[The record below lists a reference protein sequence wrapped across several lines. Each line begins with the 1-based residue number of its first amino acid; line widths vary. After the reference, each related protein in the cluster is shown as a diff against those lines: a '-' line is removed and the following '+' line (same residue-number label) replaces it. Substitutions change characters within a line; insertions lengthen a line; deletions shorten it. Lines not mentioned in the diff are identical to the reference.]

1 MNDERIDQALK
12 TLSSAEA
19 PECLEQRVLRRLETQ
34 RVEAPQGRRWLI
46 PACALGACAVVAL
59 VVGIRFHRASPV
71 PLVPAAANALPSQ
84 DLARSGALI
93 ASRRS
98 IPLRR
103 PHLVM
108 KPTVE
113 ASYPAPP
120 APLTEQERLLV
131 KLAQVRQRQAT
142 QAIEIAAV
150 NLRTKDAEA
159 ALTHEEQLL
168 VAVSRVRQDAVID
181 ALDPVRRAAAD
192 AREKQE
198 FNAYVRQKDG
208 GS

>member
-1 MNDERIDQALK
+1 
-12 TLSSAEA
+12 
-19 PECLEQRVLRRLETQ
+19 
-34 RVEAPQGRRWLI
+34 
-46 PACALGACAVVAL
+46 
-59 VVGIRFHRASPV
+59 
-71 PLVPAAANALPSQ
+71 
-84 DLARSGALI
+84 
-93 ASRRS
+93 
-98 IPLRR
+98 
-103 PHLVM
+103 M

-150 NLRTKDAEA
+150 NQRTKDAEA